1 MGNHQAKIMKRFKRL
16 TALLFTCFLAFA
28 PPGTLILGLI
38 FILGLVGNV
47 WLIVG
52 IILILILLGSAWFVA
67 RR

>member
-1 MGNHQAKIMKRFKRL
+1 MKRIKRL
-16 TALLFTCFLAFA
+16 TVLLFTCFIAFA

-38 FILGLVGNV
+38 FILGLVGNI

-52 IILILILLGSAWFVA
+52 SILILVLLGSVWFVA